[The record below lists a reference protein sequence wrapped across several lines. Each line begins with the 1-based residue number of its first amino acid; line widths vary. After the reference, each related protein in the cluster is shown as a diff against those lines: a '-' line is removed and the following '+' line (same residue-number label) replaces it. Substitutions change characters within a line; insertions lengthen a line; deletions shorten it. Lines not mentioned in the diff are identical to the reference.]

1 MTVRDGESRTA
12 TSTFTQH
19 LSSATSML
27 LHATE
32 TVRTVKDGELLSSVK
47 KEPMLRLMYASNT
60 LCGNVSDVL
69 MTLLFFL
76 YHDSVETSAG
86 RGLYRNTCDLS
97 VKPLNHNSIP
107 CSSHP
112 TPPPH
117 LSDGQGG
124 RSVSMDTGSQT
135 GAQRAGQTSWK
146 EEECLTVVADFTQR
160 SFEFYLSVPISLPP
174 YYLLS
179 FDVVSV
185 GRIWPTFGVE

>member
-1 MTVRDGESRTA
+1 MPCCFTSTETIRTIKDGESRTA

-47 KEPMLRLMYASNT
+47 KEPMLRLIYASNT

-112 TPPPH
+112 SPPPQRWSRWSFS
-117 LSDGQGG
+117 LDGHWFT
-124 RSVSMDTGSQT
+124 DWCTTGWSNVLERRGVFSSCCRLHT
-135 GAQRAGQTSWK
+135 
-146 EEECLTVVADFTQR
+146 
-160 SFEFYLSVPISLPP
+160 
-174 YYLLS
+174 
-179 FDVVSV
+179 
-185 GRIWPTFGVE
+185 TFL

>member
-107 CSSHP
+107 CSSPP
-112 TPPPH
+112 TPPTSAMVKVVVQSRWTLVH
-117 LSDGQGG
+117 RLVHNGLVKRLGKK
-124 RSVSMDTGSQT
+124 RSV
-135 GAQRAGQTSWK
+135 
-146 EEECLTVVADFTQR
+146 
-160 SFEFYLSVPISLPP
+160 
-174 YYLLS
+174 
-179 FDVVSV
+179 
-185 GRIWPTFGVE
+185 